1 MEAQQAEAGER
12 SRSPRPKMS
21 TTEAVAF
28 REKEKL
34 RLSRRSVL
42 QQLEAS
48 SNSRHRKL
56 LEDALTDLDAQLKR
70 LEE

>member
-21 TTEAVAF
+21 ATEAVAF

-42 QQLEAS
+42 QQLEVS